1 MVIRWLRLLLWLLF
15 AVALCFIA
23 FSFVIENSDAV
34 TLVIVGYSL
43 APASLSSI
51 VVSSFILGGLM
62 GVFSGVVMVTLCRVR
77 QALLRRKSEQQEAE
91 LKKLRMNTLKGLS

>member
-1 MVIRWLRLLLWLLF
+1 MWLLL
-15 AVALCFIA
+15 AVALCFFA
-23 FSFVIENSDAV
+23 FSFVIENPGDV
-34 TLVIVGYSL
+34 TLVIVGYSF

-62 GVFSGVVMVTLCRVR
+62 GVFSGIVMVVLCRIR
-77 QALLRRKSEQQEAE
+77 QTLLKRKSEQQEVE